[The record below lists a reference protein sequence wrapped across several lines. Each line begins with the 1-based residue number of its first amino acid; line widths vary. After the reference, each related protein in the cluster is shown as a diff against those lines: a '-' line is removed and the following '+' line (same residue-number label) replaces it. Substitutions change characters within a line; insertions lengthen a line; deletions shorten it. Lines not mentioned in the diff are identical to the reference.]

1 MKYQAKISKK
11 DLFLLSIP
19 VFFSNLAIPLV
30 GIVDT
35 TLVGHLGNSL
45 YLAAIGVATSI
56 TTMIFWSFGFLR
68 MGTTGLVSQ
77 ALGKGDYREIVL
89 ILLRSLTIAAS
100 IGLLI
105 IFLKNPILMT
115 LNNFYNISNET
126 LILISKYISIRVFS
140 APAEMIIYVLTG
152 FYLGLQKTKISSLL
166 VSFFSICNILLS
178 IYLVRFLN
186 FNIDGVALGT
196 VFSSYLTVFIFL
208 VFTYFFIKEK
218 FSIIPRYKK
227 IFIKKKFMQ
236 LLNINFNIFV
246 RTILLTFTFFWFT
259 YQGSQ
264 ISEDYLAINSILLQ
278 FILLSSFFLDA
289 YAFSTEGIIGFSIG
303 RKVKKTFL
311 FVVNNSFQL
320 SFFTGLIISAIFLI
334 FFKQIINIFTDI
346 EYLRYL
352 SYGFIF
358 WIILIPPIA
367 SICYQFDGIFIGAS
381 QTIEIRNSMIISV
394 GLFLIISKYLTEYFD
409 NHGLWFSLLVFMIL
423 SSITLRF
430 YFSKILRKF

>member
-19 VFFSNLAIPLV
+19 VFFSNLSIPLV

-423 SSITLRF
+423 RSITLRF

>member
-423 SSITLRF
+423 RSITLRF